1 MGDSPQVS
9 NMKISK
15 HSRRISTLATLIIA
29 VLIMAAC
36 SAPGEESEGPTLES
50 CRLSG
55 MVDAQCASI
64 PVPENRAGADGQ
76 TIDIHFAVI
85 AAESSIAEPDPVF
98 MLAGGPGQSA
108 IEVYPLVL
116 EFFGALRQNRDIVLV
131 DQRGTGESNALAC
144 PEVRELPL
152 DSSDE
157 QVEQTLEDCREE
169 LAQEAD
175 LTQYITDIAMQ
186 DLDEVREALGYEEI
200 NLVGGSYGTRAA
212 LRYMD
217 LFPDRVRTAV
227 LNAVVSEELV
237 LQLQAPVDGQ
247 RALQLLFE
255 RCAQD
260 PACSEAFPDF
270 EATFQDVRAGLEG
283 GREVTLRHPISGERV
298 TLTLDQEDF
307 MQGIFSLLYSP
318 ELVSLLPYMTDQI
331 AETGDYGPLVAQ
343 MIALTADAISYQGM
357 FYAVVCSEDAPL
369 IDPQEA
375 AEKRGDSPF
384 PLVGEDLVEQCENW
398 SRADVPPAFREEVTS
413 DVPTLL
419 LSGEADPITPPRYA
433 EQVAED
439 LSNSRHIVLP
449 GYGHDIMLAGCM
461 PSVVTE
467 FISAGAVEGLDTSCV
482 EEITPPPF
490 FVSAT
495 GPRP

>member
-1 MGDSPQVS
+1 M
-9 NMKISK
+9 
-15 HSRRISTLATLIIA
+15 T
-29 VLIMAAC
+29 AC
-36 SAPGEESEGPTLES
+36 TAPGEEAEGPALES
-50 CRLSG
+50 CRLAG
-55 MVDAQCASI
+55 MVDAECGSI
-64 PVPENRAGADGQ
+64 TVPENRADPGGQ
-76 TIDIHFAVI
+76 TIDIHFAVL

-108 IEVYPLVL
+108 VEVYPLVL
-116 EFFGALRQNRDIVLV
+116 EFFDTLRQNRDIVLV

-144 PEVRELPL
+144 PAVRELPL
-152 DSSDE
+152 DSSEEDVTE
-157 QVEQTLEDCREE
+157 TLESCREE
-169 LAQEAD
+169 LSQEAD

-186 DLDEVREALGYEEI
+186 DLDDVRQALGYEEI

-255 RCAQD
+255 RCEQD
-260 PACSEAFPDF
+260 AACSEAFPDF
-270 EATFQDVRAGLEG
+270 EATFQDVRTGLEG
-283 GREVTLRHPISGERV
+283 GHEVTLRHPISGERE
-298 TLTLDQEDF
+298 TLTLEQDDF
-307 MQGIFSLLYSP
+307 MQGVFSLLYSP
-318 ELVSLLPYMTDQI
+318 ELVSLLPYMVQQI
-331 AETGDYGPLVAQ
+331 SETGDYGPLTAQ
-343 MIALTADAISYQGM
+343 MIALTADVRSYQGM
-357 FYAVVCSEDAPL
+357 FYAVACSEDAPL
-369 IDPQEA
+369 IDPGQA
-375 AEKRGDSPF
+375 AETRGDSPF

-398 SRADVPPAFREEVTS
+398 PRAEVPPAFREEVTS
-413 DVPTLL
+413 DIPTLL

-467 FISAGAVEGLDTSCV
+467 FISAGTVEDLDTSCV
-482 EEITPPPF
+482 EEIVPPPF